1 MKLIVIGG
9 QSNGTDRFQIPNNLD
24 LEMQALQRDVNVY
37 HKTVYDSN
45 DNGDWETAYVGW
57 EYPDFPTPRQ
67 NTQTGSA
74 QVDKFGVL
82 VSMGYKLKYTYNHQ
96 SYIIPAALGG
106 SYIADDV
113 NPSWN
118 VNHVNDFYDNLIN
131 WFWTPAQSKLPAQF
145 ANKEPILVWIH
156 GESDADTLAH
166 GNAYYANMVALIAAF
181 RADTGFPNAKVI
193 LTKLRSDYG
202 GPALGLN
209 AIRTAQVDLA
219 TNIANVYLID
229 TDTVAFPLSTDGQHY
244 NPIINTFGGTQ
255 SAINLGEAIADV
267 IGGF

>member
-1 MKLIVIGG
+1 MKLIIIGG

-181 RADTGFPNAKVI
+181 RSDTGHPNAKVV

-202 GPALGLN
+202 GPSLGLS
-209 AIRTAQVDLA
+209 AVRTAQVDLA
-219 TNIANVYLID
+219 NNIPGVYLID
-229 TDTVAFPLSTDGQHY
+229 TDTASFPLSPDGQHY
-244 NPIINTFGGTQ
+244 NPITNTFGGTQ
-255 SAINLGEAIADV
+255 SATNLGIAIADV